1 MKKIEQFQITSMS
14 ISGFKSY
21 EKPTE
26 LTFGNPTVITGGNGR
41 GKTSI
46 ADAIAFV
53 VTGLP
58 FFGERGLDR
67 LHNEKNPD
75 VAIQMRF
82 VDENGITHEL
92 TRIRRNNDMSIYY
105 DGHTIRQLDLADL
118 FGERDV
124 FLSILNPLYFIEE
137 LGTSGKKLLERYLPF
152 IPQETI
158 LAQLSGEVQASLE
171 DEVILSPDAY
181 LRGRRAEIRELEER
195 ITYLGGQKD
204 LAATQKK
211 QHETMRVEISE
222 GITALQN
229 EIAALEEKQFAGLD
243 TDEMQERLVEL
254 SQRYDEMARDERGDT
269 VQRQKELHALREKI
283 VRRQAEQYQSKF
295 TEPLAEITAKVNDL
309 GARYKREAVAYKAFH
324 AGMDCPTCHRRV
336 TEETL
341 PEVQAALKKTISE
354 LYAAGTEQKGQLTEL
369 QELDKKARDTFD
381 AFKEEDLRKWAE
393 DAVELERRCAEQS
406 ETGSQA
412 AESLRSEIQ
421 NLTAELEYGNLTQAE
436 YDRLRECR
444 EQCRELESKLSAL
457 NEVASAQTPDFD
469 REIREAQEGIG
480 EIKRTMTN
488 VISYVSKRAE
498 LTFSQLKMNRVEISL
513 YDVVKS
519 TGEVKDTF
527 KFTYSGRRY
536 DRLSLSEKIRAGME
550 VSELMKR
557 LTGRNYPVFVDNM
570 ESVDDL
576 ANVRPTGQIIMAK
589 CVSNAPLQV
598 RPIKPIVFAEQRAA

>member
-26 LTFGNPTVITGGNGR
+26 LTFGDPTVITGGNGR

-46 ADAIAFV
+46 ADAIAFA

-75 VAIQMRF
+75 VTIQMRF

-105 DGHTIRQLDLADL
+105 DGHTIRQLDLTDL

-137 LGTSGKKLLERYLPF
+137 LGTNGKNLLERYLPF

-158 LAQLSGEVQASLE
+158 LAQLPSAVQASLK

-181 LRGRRAEIRELEER
+181 LKGRRAEIRELEER

-204 LAATQKK
+204 LAATQEK
-211 QHETMRVEISE
+211 QYETMQVEFSE

-229 EIAALEEKQFAGLD
+229 EIEALAEKQFAGLD
-243 TDEMQERLVEL
+243 TAKMQERLVEL

-283 VRRQAEQYQSKF
+283 VCRQAEQYQSKF
-295 TEPLAEITAKVNDL
+295 TEPLAEISAKVNDL
-309 GARYKREAVAYKAFH
+309 GVRYKRESVAYKAFH

-369 QELDKKARDTFD
+369 QEIDKKAKETFE
-381 AFKEEDLRKWAE
+381 AFKEADLHKWAE
-393 DAVELERRCAEQS
+393 DAAELERRCAEQS

-457 NEVASAQTPDFD
+457 NEMASAQTPDFD
-469 REIREAQEGIG
+469 CEIREAQEAIG
-480 EIKRTMTN
+480 KIKRTMTN

-550 VSELMKR
+550 VSELIKR

>member
-26 LTFGNPTVITGGNGR
+26 LTFGDPTVITGGNGR

-46 ADAIAFV
+46 ADAIAFA

-105 DGHTIRQLDLADL
+105 DGHTIRQLDLTDL

-137 LGTSGKKLLERYLPF
+137 LGTNGKNLLERYLPF

-158 LAQLSGEVQASLE
+158 LAQLPSAVQASLK

-181 LRGRRAEIRELEER
+181 LKGRRAEIRELEER

-204 LAATQKK
+204 LAATQEK
-211 QHETMRVEISE
+211 QYETMQVEFSE

-229 EIAALEEKQFAGLD
+229 EIEALAEKQFAGLD
-243 TDEMQERLVEL
+243 TAKMQERLVEL

-283 VRRQAEQYQSKF
+283 VCRQAEQYQSKF
-295 TEPLAEITAKVNDL
+295 TEPLAEISAKVNDL
-309 GARYKREAVAYKAFH
+309 GVRYKRESVAYKAFH

-369 QELDKKARDTFD
+369 QEMDKKAKETFE
-381 AFKEEDLRKWAE
+381 AFKEADLHKWAE
-393 DAVELERRCAEQS
+393 DAAELERRCAEQS

-457 NEVASAQTPDFD
+457 NEMASAQTPDFD
-469 REIREAQEGIG
+469 CEIREAQEAIG
-480 EIKRTMTN
+480 KIKRTMTN

-550 VSELMKR
+550 VSELIKR

>member
-26 LTFGNPTVITGGNGR
+26 LTFGDPTVITGGNGR

-46 ADAIAFV
+46 ADAIAFA

-75 VAIQMRF
+75 VTIQMRF

-105 DGHTIRQLDLADL
+105 DGHTIRQLDLTDL

-137 LGTSGKKLLERYLPF
+137 LGTNGKNLLERYLPF

-158 LAQLSGEVQASLE
+158 LAQLPSAVQASLK

-181 LRGRRAEIRELEER
+181 LKGRRAEIRELEER

-204 LAATQKK
+204 LAATQEK
-211 QHETMRVEISE
+211 QYETMQVEFSE

-229 EIAALEEKQFAGLD
+229 EIEALAEKQFAGLD
-243 TDEMQERLVEL
+243 TAKMQERLVEL

-283 VRRQAEQYQSKF
+283 VCRQAEQYQSKF
-295 TEPLAEITAKVNDL
+295 TEPLAEISAKVNDL
-309 GARYKREAVAYKAFH
+309 GVRYKRESVAYKAFH

-369 QELDKKARDTFD
+369 QEMDKKAKETFE
-381 AFKEEDLRKWAE
+381 AFKEANLHKWAE
-393 DAVELERRCAEQS
+393 DAAELERRCAEQS

-457 NEVASAQTPDFD
+457 NEMASAQTPDFD
-469 REIREAQEGIG
+469 CEIREAQEAIG
-480 EIKRTMTN
+480 KIKRTMTN

-550 VSELMKR
+550 VSELIKR

>member
-26 LTFGNPTVITGGNGR
+26 LTFGDPTVITGGNGR

-46 ADAIAFV
+46 ADAIAFA

-105 DGHTIRQLDLADL
+105 DGHTIRQLDLTDL

-137 LGTSGKKLLERYLPF
+137 LGTNGKNLLERYLPF

-158 LAQLSGEVQASLE
+158 LAQLPSAVQASLK

-181 LRGRRAEIRELEER
+181 LKGRRAEIRELEER

-204 LAATQKK
+204 LAATQEK
-211 QHETMRVEISE
+211 QYETMQVEFSE

-229 EIAALEEKQFAGLD
+229 EIEALAEKQFAGLD
-243 TDEMQERLVEL
+243 TAKMQERLVEL

-283 VRRQAEQYQSKF
+283 VCRQAEQYQSKF
-295 TEPLAEITAKVNDL
+295 TEPLAEISAKVNDL
-309 GARYKREAVAYKAFH
+309 GVRYKRESVAYKAFH

-369 QELDKKARDTFD
+369 QEMDKKAKETFE
-381 AFKEEDLRKWAE
+381 AFKEADLHKWAE
-393 DAVELERRCAEQS
+393 DAAELERRCAEQS

-457 NEVASAQTPDFD
+457 NEMASAQTPDFD
-469 REIREAQEGIG
+469 CEIREAQEAIG
-480 EIKRTMTN
+480 KIKRTMTN

-550 VSELMKR
+550 VSELIKR

-589 CVSNAPLQV
+589 CMSNAPLQV

>member
-46 ADAIAFV
+46 ADAIAFA

-105 DGHTIRQLDLADL
+105 DGHTIRQLDLTDL

-137 LGTSGKKLLERYLPF
+137 LGTNGKNLLERYLPF

-158 LAQLSGEVQASLE
+158 LAQLPSAVQASLK

-181 LRGRRAEIRELEER
+181 IKGRRAEIRELEER

-204 LAATQKK
+204 LAATQEK
-211 QHETMRVEISE
+211 QYETMQVEFSE

-229 EIAALEEKQFAGLD
+229 EIEALAEKQFAGLD
-243 TDEMQERLVEL
+243 TAKMQERLVEL

-283 VRRQAEQYQSKF
+283 VCRQAEQYQSKF
-295 TEPLAEITAKVNDL
+295 TEPLAEISAKVNDL
-309 GARYKREAVAYKAFH
+309 GVRYKRESVAYKAFH

-369 QELDKKARDTFD
+369 QEMDKKAKETFE
-381 AFKEEDLRKWAE
+381 AFKEADLHKWAE
-393 DAVELERRCAEQS
+393 DAAELERRCAEQS

-457 NEVASAQTPDFD
+457 NEMASAQTPDFD
-469 REIREAQEGIG
+469 CEIREAQEAIG
-480 EIKRTMTN
+480 KIKRTMTN

-550 VSELMKR
+550 VSELIKR

>member
-46 ADAIAFV
+46 ADAIAFA

-92 TRIRRNNDMSIYY
+92 TRIRQNNDMSIYY
-105 DGHTIRQLDLADL
+105 DGHTIRQFDLTDL

-137 LGTSGKKLLERYLPF
+137 LGTSGKNLLERYLPF

-158 LAQLSGEVQASLE
+158 LAQIPGAVQASLK

-181 LRGRRAEIRELEER
+181 LKGRRAEIRELEER

-211 QHETMRVEISE
+211 QYETMRVEISE
-222 GITALQN
+222 GITSLQN
-229 EIAALEEKQFAGLD
+229 EIAALAEKQFAGLD
-243 TDEMQERLVEL
+243 TAKMQEQLVEL
-254 SQRYDEMARDERGDT
+254 SQRYDEMAHDERGDT
-269 VQRQKELHALREKI
+269 MQQQKELHALREKI

-295 TEPLAEITAKVNDL
+295 TEALAEITAKVNDL
-309 GARYKREAVAYKAFH
+309 GVRYKRETVAYKAFH

-341 PEVQAALKKTISE
+341 PE
-354 LYAAGTEQKGQLTEL
+354 QKGQLTEL

-381 AFKEEDLRKWAE
+381 AFKEADLRKWSE
-393 DAVELERRCAEQS
+393 DAAELERRCAEQS

-412 AESLRSEIQ
+412 AEALRSEIQ

-457 NEVASAQTPDFD
+457 NEMASAQTPDFD
-469 REIREAQEGIG
+469 REIREAQEAISK
-480 EIKRTMTN
+480 IKRTMTN

-498 LTFSQLKMNRVEISL
+498 LTFSQRKMNRVEISL

-550 VSELMKR
+550 VSELIKR

>member
-26 LTFGNPTVITGGNGR
+26 LTFGDPTVITGGNGR

-46 ADAIAFV
+46 ADAIAFA

-75 VAIQMRF
+75 VTIQMRF

-105 DGHTIRQLDLADL
+105 DGHTIRQLDLTDL

-137 LGTSGKKLLERYLPF
+137 LGTNGKNLLERYLPF

-158 LAQLSGEVQASLE
+158 LAQLPSAVQASLK

-181 LRGRRAEIRELEER
+181 LKGRRAEIRELEER

-204 LAATQKK
+204 LAATQEK
-211 QHETMRVEISE
+211 QYETMQVEFSE

-229 EIAALEEKQFAGLD
+229 EIEALAEKQFAGLD
-243 TDEMQERLVEL
+243 TAKMQERLVEL

-283 VRRQAEQYQSKF
+283 VCRQAEQYQSKF
-295 TEPLAEITAKVNDL
+295 TEPLAEISAKVNDL
-309 GARYKREAVAYKAFH
+309 GVRYKRESVAYKAFH

-369 QELDKKARDTFD
+369 QEMDKKAKETFE
-381 AFKEEDLRKWAE
+381 AFKEADLHKWAE
-393 DAVELERRCAEQS
+393 DAAELERRCAEQS

-457 NEVASAQTPDFD
+457 NEMASAQTPDFD
-469 REIREAQEGIG
+469 CEIREAQEAIG
-480 EIKRTMTN
+480 KIKRTMTN

-550 VSELMKR
+550 VSELIKR

-598 RPIKPIVFAEQRAA
+598 RPIKPIVD

>member
-46 ADAIAFV
+46 ADAIAFA

-58 FFGERGLDR
+58 LFGERGLDR

-92 TRIRRNNDMSIYY
+92 TRIRQNNDMSIYY

-137 LGTSGKKLLERYLPF
+137 LGTNGKNLLERYLPF

-158 LAQLSGEVQASLE
+158 LAQLPGEVQASLK
-171 DEVILSPDAY
+171 DEVILSPDTY
-181 LRGRRAEIRELEER
+181 LKGRRAEIRELDER
-195 ITYLGGQKD
+195 ITYLSGQKD

-211 QHETMRVEISE
+211 QHETMWVEISE

-229 EIAALEEKQFAGLD
+229 EIAALAEKQFAGLD
-243 TDEMQERLVEL
+243 TAKMQERLVEL

-269 VQRQKELHALREKI
+269 VQQQKELHAMREKI

-341 PEVQAALKKTISE
+341 LEVQAALKKTISE

-369 QELDKKARDTFD
+369 QELDKKARETFE
-381 AFKEEDLRKWAE
+381 AFKEADLRKWAE
-393 DAVELERRCAEQS
+393 DAAELERRCAEQS
-406 ETGSQA
+406 ENGSQA

-457 NEVASAQTPDFD
+457 NEMASAQTPDFD
-469 REIREAQEGIG
+469 REIREAQEAIG
-480 EIKRTMTN
+480 KIKRTMTN

-550 VSELMKR
+550 VSELIKR

>member
-26 LTFGNPTVITGGNGR
+26 LTFGDPTVITGGNGR

-46 ADAIAFV
+46 ADAIAFA

-75 VAIQMRF
+75 VTIQMRF

-105 DGHTIRQLDLADL
+105 DGHTIRQLDLTDL

-137 LGTSGKKLLERYLPF
+137 LGTNGKNLLERYLPF

-158 LAQLSGEVQASLE
+158 LAQLPSAVQASLK

-181 LRGRRAEIRELEER
+181 LKGRRAEIRELEER

-204 LAATQKK
+204 LAATQEK
-211 QHETMRVEISE
+211 QYETMQVEFSE

-229 EIAALEEKQFAGLD
+229 EIEALAEKQFAGLD
-243 TDEMQERLVEL
+243 TAKMQERLVEL

-283 VRRQAEQYQSKF
+283 VCRQAEQYQSKF
-295 TEPLAEITAKVNDL
+295 TEPLAEISAKVNDL
-309 GARYKREAVAYKAFH
+309 GVRYKRESVAYKAFH

-369 QELDKKARDTFD
+369 QEMDKKAKETFE
-381 AFKEEDLRKWAE
+381 AFKEADLHKWAE
-393 DAVELERRCAEQS
+393 DAAELERRCAEQS

-457 NEVASAQTPDFD
+457 NEMASAQTPDFD
-469 REIREAQEGIG
+469 CEIREAQEAIG
-480 EIKRTMTN
+480 KIKRTMTN

-519 TGEVKDTF
+519 TGEVKETF

-550 VSELMKR
+550 VSELIKR

>member
-46 ADAIAFV
+46 ADAIAFA

-58 FFGERGLDR
+58 LFGERGLDR

-137 LGTSGKKLLERYLPF
+137 LGTCGKNLLERYLPF

-158 LAQLSGEVQASLE
+158 LAQLPGEVQASLK

-181 LRGRRAEIRELEER
+181 LKGRRAEIRELEER

-211 QHETMRVEISE
+211 QYETMRVEFSE
-222 GITALQN
+222 GITSLQN
-229 EIAALEEKQFAGLD
+229 EIAALAEKQFADLD
-243 TDEMQERLVEL
+243 TAKMQEQLVEL

-269 VQRQKELHALREKI
+269 VQQQKELRALREKI
-283 VRRQAEQYQSKF
+283 VRRQSEQYQSKF
-295 TEPLAEITAKVNDL
+295 TEPLAEIAAKVNDL
-309 GARYKREAVAYKAFH
+309 GTRYKRESVAYKAFH

-341 PEVQAALKKTISE
+341 PEVQAALKKNISE

-369 QELDKKARDTFD
+369 QEMDKKARDTFD
-381 AFKEEDLRKWAE
+381 AFKEADLRKWTE
-393 DAVELERRCAEQS
+393 DAAELERRCAEQS
-406 ETGSQA
+406 ETSSQA

-421 NLTAELEYGNLTQAE
+421 ALTAELEYGNLTQAE
-436 YDRLRECR
+436 YGRLRECR

-457 NEVASAQTPDFD
+457 NEMASAQTPDFD
-469 REIREAQEGIG
+469 REIREAQEAIG
-480 EIKRTMTN
+480 KIKRTMTN

-550 VSELMKR
+550 LSELIKR

>member
-46 ADAIAFV
+46 ADAIAFA

-58 FFGERGLDR
+58 LFGERGLDR

-82 VDENGITHEL
+82 VDENGIIHEL
-92 TRIRRNNDMSIYY
+92 TRIRQKNDMSIYY

-137 LGTSGKKLLERYLPF
+137 LGTNGKNLLERYLPF

-158 LAQLSGEVQASLE
+158 LAQLPGAVQASLK

-181 LRGRRAEIRELEER
+181 LKGRRAEIRELEER
-195 ITYLGGQKD
+195 ITYLSGQKD

-229 EIAALEEKQFAGLD
+229 EIVALAEKQFAGLD
-243 TDEMQERLVEL
+243 TAEMQERLVEL

-269 VQRQKELHALREKI
+269 VQQQKELRALREKI
-283 VRRQAEQYQSKF
+283 VRRQSEQYQSKF
-295 TEPLAEITAKVNDL
+295 TEPLAEIAAKVNDL
-309 GARYKREAVAYKAFH
+309 GTRYKRESVAYKAFH

-369 QELDKKARDTFD
+369 QEMDKKARDTFD
-381 AFKEEDLRKWAE
+381 AFKEADLRKWTE
-393 DAVELERRCAEQS
+393 DAAELERRCAEQS
-406 ETGSQA
+406 ETSSQA

-421 NLTAELEYGNLTQAE
+421 ALTAELEYGNLTQAE
-436 YDRLRECR
+436 YGRLRECR

-457 NEVASAQTPDFD
+457 NEMASAQTPDFD
-469 REIREAQEGIG
+469 REIREAQEAIG
-480 EIKRTMTN
+480 KIKRTMTN

-550 VSELMKR
+550 LSELIKR

>member
-46 ADAIAFV
+46 ADAIAFA

-105 DGHTIRQLDLADL
+105 DGHTIRQLDLTDL

-137 LGTSGKKLLERYLPF
+137 LGTNGKNLLERYLPF

-158 LAQLSGEVQASLE
+158 LAQLPSAVQASLK

-181 LRGRRAEIRELEER
+181 LKGRRAEIRELEER

-204 LAATQKK
+204 LAATQEK
-211 QHETMRVEISE
+211 QYETMQVEFSE

-229 EIAALEEKQFAGLD
+229 EIEALAEKQFAGLD
-243 TDEMQERLVEL
+243 TAKMQERLVEL

-283 VRRQAEQYQSKF
+283 VCRQAEQYQSKF
-295 TEPLAEITAKVNDL
+295 TEPLAEISAKVNDL
-309 GARYKREAVAYKAFH
+309 GVRYKRESVAYKAFH

-369 QELDKKARDTFD
+369 QEMDKKAKETFE
-381 AFKEEDLRKWAE
+381 AFKEADLHKWAE
-393 DAVELERRCAEQS
+393 DAAELERRCAEQS

-457 NEVASAQTPDFD
+457 NEMASAQTPDFD
-469 REIREAQEGIG
+469 CEIREAQEAIG
-480 EIKRTMTN
+480 KIKRTMTN

-550 VSELMKR
+550 VSELIKR

>member
-67 LHNEKNPD
+67 LHNEKSPD

-105 DGHTIRQLDLADL
+105 DGHTIRQRDLADL

-124 FLSILNPLYFIEE
+124 FLSILTPLYFIEE
-137 LGTSGKKLLERYLPF
+137 LGTSGKNLLERYLPF

-550 VSELMKR
+550 VSGLMKR